1 MAMPIPIIDPADR
14 LTQIEI
20 QLFEVRQTP
29 HPADWAR
36 KHFKLSSAYASP
48 GDFTPYP
55 WQVEPINAIEQYD
68 TVIICAAV
76 QIGKSLIAEI
86 ATAWVIDNLPMNAM
100 LCYSKR
106 EVVEEVFDER
116 IMPLIKEVPAIR
128 KYWSGK
134 DVDLTKSKIKLN
146 HMYLRVAS
154 AEVPSDIATWSAG
167 FIYADE
173 VSKYRKRRGWNPLES
188 LKRRQE
194 FYLKLERHKAFFN
207 SSPIHEGDCLFMEM
221 YRPGVLNLEPYQRC
235 PHCGTYQV
243 LVDSQ
248 IKEKPNDKGE
258 HDHDPERIE
267 NFKAA
272 FYECKSCK
280 KVITEQDRI
289 AMAQTV
295 VWAAKNEKIESDGTV
310 KRREKY
316 SAVSFQINRL
326 VDWSFGF
333 HSCLSRF
340 FAAQKAGIEAL
351 QTYINEDMAKF
362 FKLDARRI
370 TNDFLL
376 SRKRDYHQYIPGEI
390 PNEVLILMA
399 GCDTQDNGFYFVV
412 NGYAAGM
419 KKYLVRSGFI
429 AAPKDEGEQDG
440 ISKDPRQIAY
450 EKFMTGIFTTPFVRR
465 DGMKLAIDC
474 GFIDA
479 GGHRQDDVRYICEH
493 TPQFRAYIGAATV
506 DYKRPLI
513 EESSKDD
520 HYMGQAQRL
529 SEEVTRIIS
538 SANFFLPLDIQQEYL
553 DQVRNEYIDMQADR
567 FGRKKGV
574 YVKIDPNHYRSC
586 ENLCLAAVKIR
597 RIEEMLFDKSTVA
610 AMDEVIK
617 RPTTDSADETETK
630 TDDNTSE
637 YFNSRRY

>member
-1 MAMPIPIIDPADR
+1 MAVGNFDP
-14 LTQIEI
+14 LIHLYQIERE
-20 QLFEVRQTP
+20 LFEIRDTP
-29 HPADWAR
+29 HPVDWAR
-36 KHFKLSSAYASP
+36 QHFKLSSAYASP

-55 WQVEPINAIEQYD
+55 WQVEIINAIERYN

-86 ATAWVIDNLPMNAM
+86 ATAWVIDCLPMNAM

-128 KYWSGK
+128 KYWSGRE
-134 DVDLTKSKIKLN
+134 VDLTKKKIKLN

-194 FYLKLERHKAFFN
+194 FYLKLERHKAIFN
-207 SSPIHEGDCLFMEM
+207 SSPLHVGDCLHTEM
-221 YRPGVLNLEPYQRC
+221 FRPGVLNLEPYQRC
-235 PHCGTYQV
+235 PHCGTYQI

-248 IKEKPNDKGE
+248 IKEIPNDKGE
-258 HDHDPERIE
+258 RDHDPERIE

-280 KVITEQDRI
+280 KVITEQDRVK
-289 AMAQTV
+289 MASTV
-295 VWAAKNEKIESDGTV
+295 VWAAKDEKIVPGGVVPGRGEY
-310 KRREKY
+310 R
-316 SAVSFQINRL
+316 AVSFQVNRL

-340 FAAQKAGIEAL
+340 FAAQKSGIEAL
-351 QTYINEDMAKF
+351 QTYINEDMAQF
-362 FKLDARRI
+362 FKHDARRI
-370 TNDFLL
+370 TADFLL
-376 SRKRDYHQYIPGEI
+376 TKRQGYHQYIPGEI
-390 PNEVLILMA
+390 PNDVLILMA

-412 NGYAAGM
+412 NGYGEGM

-429 AAPKDEGEQDG
+429 LSPKGEGEQDG
-440 ISKDPRQIAY
+440 ISKDPRQIAF
-450 EKFMTGIFTTPFVRR
+450 EKFMNGVYVTPYMRR
-465 DGMKLAIDC
+465 DGMKLTIDC
-474 GFIDA
+474 GFIDE
-479 GGHRQDDVRYICEH
+479 GGHRQDDVKYICEH
-493 TPQFRAYIGAATV
+493 AHQFRPYIGAAMV
-506 DYKRPLI
+506 DYKRPMI
-513 EESSKDD
+513 EESAKDD

-529 SEEVTRIIS
+529 SEEVTRIIA
-538 SANFFLPLDIQQEYL
+538 SANFFLPADIQQEYL
-553 DQVRNEYIDMQADR
+553 DQVRNEYIETQADKY
-567 FGRKKGV
+567 GRKKSV
-574 YVKIDPNHYRSC
+574 YVKIEPNHYRSC

-597 RIEEMLFDKSTVA
+597 GIEQMLFDKSTVA
-610 AMDEVIK
+610 AMEDVVS
-617 RPTTDSADETETK
+617 RPTGDTEENETEK
-630 TDDNTSE
+630 PADDTSD
-637 YFNSRRY
+637 YFNSRKY